1 MTRMSPSLLV
11 LAALTL
17 LLSNPARAQESP
29 QPDAQQASSRTSS
42 SPYSRFFA
50 AYQARLR
57 ATQVNQP
64 LWASPLVT
72 TSARIEQGLRSDF
85 IRQTVSTGA
94 TTWNFGNTKG
104 LQFIPLPRLEFRMSP
119 PPFFEHSAPHSLDGF
134 GDIAFRLKYRLYGSN
149 EQHHNAIFTAELTT
163 SIPTGKNGN
172 GSCCAIL
179 TPTMQAGKGFR
190 NMDWQTTFGAALPA
204 SNTNK
209 LGRSLAWNNALQF
222 HATKFLWLQDEFNS
236 TFYLGGKYDGK
247 QQTFNTPGIMASRIP
262 LVRGRAGD
270 TPPLAITLGAGEQ
283 IALTHFNTYNHSP
296 VFTFRLRF

>member
-1 MTRMSPSLLV
+1 MTRTSPSLLV

-17 LLSNPARAQESP
+17 FLSIPSSAQQRP
-29 QPDAQQASSRTSS
+29 QPGIQQAPTGPSP
-42 SPYSRFFA
+42 SPYRSFFA

-72 TSARIEQGLRSDF
+72 TSPRIEQGFRSDF
-85 IRQTVSTGA
+85 IRQTASTGA

-104 LQFIPLPRLEFRMSP
+104 VQFIPLPRLEFRISP
-119 PPFFEHSAPHSLDGF
+119 PPFFEHAAPHSLDGF
-134 GDIAFRLKYRLYGSN
+134 GDLAFRLKYRLYGSN
-149 EQHHNAIFTAELTT
+149 EQHHNAIVTAELTA

-179 TPTMQAGKGFR
+179 TPTLQAGKGYR
-190 NMDWQTTFGAALPA
+190 NVDWQTTFGAALPA
-204 SNTNK
+204 SNTTR
-209 LGRSLAWNNALQF
+209 LGRSLAWNNTLQY
-222 HATKFLWLQDEFNS
+222 HATKFLWLEDEFNS

-247 QQTFNTPGIMASRIP
+247 QQTFNTPGIIASRIP
-262 LVRGRAGD
+262 LMRGRAGD

-283 IALTHFNTYNHSP
+283 IALTRFNTYNHSP